1 MQRFDTLPRWEEDGS
16 LPQGWKLRHHAGPK
30 GKIFYLAPNGDSFDT
45 RVQALRFLISNEM
58 EGREKMRMGL
68 GVENWHSHPL
78 LPRGWKLRSR
88 EGEKNSK
95 TFLTKDA
102 TTITGYKQAARY
114 IKDKL
119 TEKEVARFEQL
130 MAEEASS
137 SRKEH
142 YKWEEDQ
149 SLPPG
154 WKMRTGKDKLVKE
167 FFLAP
172 DQTQYTSRRVAY
184 QAVIR
189 QGHGEEV
196 VARMRR
202 GLVTCSAHGNDWGE
216 SEHLPDCWLY
226 RETSSVGAKGAVHVS
241 VGILSREG
249 ALFHSYRAAM
259 DHMQGEAA
267 YTAGDVDRLKELIV
281 ARGRERRSS
290 MGAAVKVEPGVKVEV
305 EEGLEEALEV
315 NGEVKEEEGAGV
327 KVEADLPAGWRRVG
341 VTIVSPAGQKFVTK
355 KAALLQLLREGE
367 EEEEVEEMAECLL
380 EEGWQR
386 SSLLPTSWLFQ
397 PSPSIF
403 LTTEGEE
410 VEGFTKA
417 LEHMMMNN
425 YSDAELDGLQRF
437 MEAREQA

>member
-1 MQRFDTLPRWEEDGS
+1 MRWSDPLARWEEDSS
-16 LPQGWKLRHHAGPK
+16 LPQGWKLRRHSGPK
-30 GKIFYLAPNGDSFDT
+30 GKTFYLAPNGDSFDT
-45 RVQALRFLISNEM
+45 RVQALRFLITNDM
-58 EGREKMRMGL
+58 EGREKMRSGL

-78 LPRGWKLRSR
+78 LPRGWRLRAR

-102 TTITGYKQAARY
+102 ITITGYKQAARY

-142 YKWEEDQ
+142 YKWEEDE

-189 QGHGEEV
+189 QGLGEEV

-202 GLVTCSAHGNDWGE
+202 GLVTCRAHGNDWGE
-216 SEHLPDCWLY
+216 SEQLPEGWLY
-226 RETSSVGAKGAVHVS
+226 RETSSVGARGAVHVS

-249 ALFHSYRAAM
+249 ELFHSYRAAM
-259 DHMQGEAA
+259 EHMQAKPA
-267 YTAGDVDRLKELIV
+267 YTDGDVDRLKELIV
-281 ARGRERRSS
+281 AKGRERRSS
-290 MGAAVKVEPGVKVEV
+290 LGVAVKVEPGVKVE
-305 EEGLEEALEV
+305 
-315 NGEVKEEEGAGV
+315 EEEMGEGM
-327 KVEADLPAGWRRVG
+327 KVEGDLPAGWRRLG
-341 VTIVSPAGQKFVTK
+341 ATIMSPAGQKFVTK
-355 KAALLQLLREGE
+355 KEALLQLLRAGE
-367 EEEEVEEMAECLL
+367 EEEEVEEMADCLV
-380 EEGWQR
+380 EEGWLK
-386 SSLLPTSWLFQ
+386 SSLLPSSWLFQ
-397 PSPSIF
+397 PSPPTF

-410 VEGFTKA
+410 VEGFDKA

-425 YSDAELDGLQRF
+425 YSDSELDGLQMF
-437 MEAREQA
+437 IEAREA